1 MKTKLI
7 ATFASVMAM
16 IFGVFAS
23 NAQTQNAIARD
34 TNPGVVMAGSQNYS
48 QLPGKAR
55 HFIEKHF
62 KDVGVAKCE
71 KFFARSEYEVELVN
85 GIDIEFNLKGDITE
99 IDAPGQTY
107 LPVAVVK
114 DVMPH
119 KSFTRLEKDGLTS
132 KVESIEF
139 SKGKVYEVEVGI
151 NDPDTFI
158 FDVDGN
164 FIAIED

>member
-1 MKTKLI
+1 M
-7 ATFASVMAM
+7 
-16 IFGVFAS
+16 
-23 NAQTQNAIARD
+23 
-34 TNPGVVMAGSQNYS
+34 
-48 QLPGKAR
+48 
-55 HFIEKHF
+55 
-62 KDVGVAKCE
+62 
-71 KFFARSEYEVELVN
+71 N

>member
-71 KFFARSEYEVELVN
+71 KFFARGEYEVELVN
-85 GIDIEFNLKGDITE
+85 GIDIEFNLKGDIT
-99 IDAPGQTY
+99 
-107 LPVAVVK
+107 
-114 DVMPH
+114 
-119 KSFTRLEKDGLTS
+119 
-132 KVESIEF
+132 
-139 SKGKVYEVEVGI
+139 
-151 NDPDTFI
+151 
-158 FDVDGN
+158 
-164 FIAIED
+164 